1 LKYLDPGF
9 RRDDESFGIST
20 YYEIIKFDGS
30 VKSRKSRRS
39 RAGGSP
45 EFLDLTGF
53 PLSLE

>member
-9 RRDDESFGIST
+9 RRDDEFFGIST

-53 PLSLE
+53 PLSWE